1 MKKHKKSALMVTVFA
16 VASLSMGAWEAN
28 AQIISRGAPVLA
40 AGAGT
45 TKGGTGNTGTNT
57 TGTGTTG
64 TGTTGTGTGTGNSGA
79 EACKVLE
86 GRNQGN
92 PKGCFC
98 HYANLPSGAHGVVP
112 LPYGTTGTT
121 GAHPLSDPNL
131 PAPIANDAACSHT
144 YPVSGG
150 FTVNTTP

>member
-121 GAHPLSDPNL
+121 GAASARARGPRARPSHHSPTRSG
-131 PAPIANDAACSHT
+131 AAAVKIIIT
-144 YPVSGG
+144 L
-150 FTVNTTP
+150 